1 MPLMRLLTL
10 IFVFFATSIISV
22 VTGSTSLITVPVMIE
37 FGVEPHIAVA
47 TNMFALIFLSMG
59 GLAPLWRSG
68 SLPRR
73 HLPVS
78 IVLTVV
84 GSVGGALLLAK
95 VPIRPLQLVIVI
107 AMFAVTLFSV
117 LKPEVGVIGGEA
129 PSLPMATSGYILTLL
144 LAVYGGFFSGGYV
157 TMLTAVFAVFFE
169 MTFLQSIA
177 ATKLINAFS
186 SLVATAIFAWE
197 HLIDFKLAIILGIV
211 MFLGG
216 LLGGKIAL
224 RLHPK
229 WLRLIFLIAVMALA
243 LRMLVG
249 LL

>member
-1 MPLMRLLTL
+1 MQLTKLLTL
-10 IFVFFATSIISV
+10 IFVFFLTSIISV
-22 VTGSTSLITVPVMIE
+22 VTGSTSLITVPVMIQ
-37 FGVEPHIAVA
+37 FGIEPHIAIA

-68 SLPRR
+68 ALPRR
-73 HLPVS
+73 HLSLS
-78 IVLTVV
+78 IVLTII
-84 GSVGGALLLAK
+84 GSLAGALLLSK
-95 VPIRPLQLVIVI
+95 IPVRPLQVIIVI
-107 AMFAVTLFSV
+107 AMVAVTFFSV
-117 LKPEVGVIGGEA
+117 IRPQVGVAGGEN
-129 PSLPMATSGYILTLL
+129 PSTPMALSGYGLTLL

-157 TMLTAVFAVFFE
+157 TILTAVFAVFFE

-177 ATKLINAFS
+177 ATKLINIFS
-186 SLVATAIFAWE
+186 SLVATAIFTWE
-197 HLIDFKLAIILGIV
+197 RLIDFKLAIILGIA

-229 WLRLIFLIAVMALA
+229 WLRVIFLIAVLALA
-243 LRMLVG
+243 ARMLVA